1 MEKIFNLEDKDFNV
15 RDVLYERLKKQ
26 RLEDLALVQQKYTG
40 GELEEKIDQI
50 ERDFDFN
57 LEKFDYIAELVG
69 RDEAVQRKFMEMAL
83 YIDDMDIN
91 KGNSLDA
98 ILTFGAVISKVP
110 THVELLDNESAFLLT
125 TSMTC
130 LPLADYEAHG
140 AVVSNPAVLESV
152 KAKSDDM
159 KDRRNMIYN
168 MFDYCDDYA
177 YENMT
182 QEEYKEVIKDCLNI
196 VNSYEVKTPNKTM

>member
-26 RLEDLALVQQKYTG
+26 RSEDLALVQQKYTG

-50 ERDFDFN
+50 ERDFDLN

-125 TSMTC
+125 TAMTC

-140 AVVSNPAVLESV
+140 AVVSNPAVLGSV

-159 KDRRNMIYN
+159 EDRRNMIYD
-168 MFDYCDDYA
+168 MFDYCDDHA

-182 QEEYKEVIKDCLNI
+182 QEEYKAVIKDCLNI
-196 VNSYEVKTPNKTM
+196 VNGYEVKTPNKTM

>member
-15 RDVLYERLKKQ
+15 RDVLYDRLKKQ
-26 RLEDLALVQQKYTG
+26 RSEDLAFVEQKYAG
-40 GELEEKIDQI
+40 GELEEKIDQV
-50 ERDFDFN
+50 ERDFDLN
-57 LEKFDYIAELVG
+57 LEKLDFIAELAG

-125 TSMTC
+125 TAMTC
-130 LPLADYEAHG
+130 LPLSDYEAHG

-159 KDRRNMIYN
+159 KDRRNMIYD
-168 MFDYCDDYA
+168 MFDYCDDFA

-182 QEEYKEVIKDCLNI
+182 QEEYKAVIKDCLNI
-196 VNSYEVKTPNKTM
+196 VNGYEVKTQNKTM

>member
-1 MEKIFNLEDKDFNV
+1 MERIFNLEDKELNM

-26 RLEDLALVQQKYTG
+26 RLEDLALVNQKYVG
-40 GELEEKIDQI
+40 GELEDKVDQI

-57 LEKFDYIAELVG
+57 LEKLDFIPELAG
-69 RDEAVQRKFMEMAL
+69 RDAMIQRKFTEMAL

-110 THVELLDNESAFLLT
+110 THVEFLDNESAFLLAT
-125 TSMTC
+125 TMTA
-130 LPLADYEAHG
+130 LPLSDYESHG
-140 AVVSNPAVLESV
+140 QIVSNSILLESV
-152 KAKSDDM
+152 KTKSSDM

-168 MFDYCDDYA
+168 MFDYCDAVA
-177 YENMT
+177 YEDMT
-182 QEEYKEVIKDCLNI
+182 QAEYKNAIGDCIRI
-196 VNSYEVKTPNKTM
+196 VNSYEIENPTKTI